1 MREKD
6 FIARVRKAASFGPQ
20 DGIIKGIGDDC
31 AVLKNTPGTEL
42 LLTADALTENTHFSR
57 KYFKPHEIGF
67 RAMAA
72 NISDICAMGGI
83 PKYALACV
91 GFSPSEKQTFI
102 DEIFDGMISY
112 AENFG
117 VTLVGGDTVK
127 SGTLFISIT
136 IAGEA
141 EEGKSLKRSGAGP
154 GDSLYVTGR
163 LGASHAGLLVLQNK
177 GRKKLNDAEALCVKK
192 HIMPVPRYAESAVL
206 ADSGMVTSCIDVSD
220 GLINDTM
227 NISEESC
234 CGFVIESALV
244 PAAPEAAAI
253 YPKKAAE
260 YALYGGEDFELLFT
274 VAKGREAEFE
284 KYCAGSGMRFFK
296 IGKAVKGKSIRIKTG
311 AGTRPAVRGKIWS
324 HF

>member
-1 MREKD
+1 MREKE
-6 FIARVRKAASFGPQ
+6 FIARVRRAASFAPD

-42 LLTADALTENTHFSR
+42 LLTVDALTENTHFSR

-91 GFSPSEKQTFI
+91 GFSPKEKQAFV

-117 VTLVGGDTVK
+117 VALAGGDTVK

-136 IAGEA
+136 LAGEA
-141 EEGKSLKRSGAGP
+141 EEGKSLKRSGAKP

-163 LGASHAGLLVLQNK
+163 LGASHAGLLVLQKK

-206 ADSGMVTSCIDVSD
+206 ADSGLVTSCIDISD
-220 GLINDTM
+220 GLVNDTM
-227 NISEESC
+227 NIAEESG
-234 CGFVIESALV
+234 CGFTIDSALV
-244 PAAPEAAAI
+244 PAAPAAAAL
-253 YPKKAAE
+253 YPKKASE
-260 YALYGGEDFELLFT
+260 FALYGGEDFELLFT
-274 VAKGREAEFE
+274 VSGGREAEFE
-284 KYCAGSGMRFFK
+284 KYCARSGMHFFY
-296 IGKAVKGKSIRIKTG
+296 IGNAVRKKTVMIKRGKKTG
-311 AGTRPAVRGKIWS
+311 AAAGGKIWS